1 MSSILLTP
9 PAAEPV
15 TLAGAKAYLRVEHDA
30 DDDVIAGLIS
40 GARLKVEALTRR
52 TLITQTW
59 QLRRDSWPGDGRLM
73 VVPAP
78 LREIVAVRVYDS
90 GGAPHAVDLQAFT
103 ADTAAAPAVIGFV
116 PWSLPVPGRTLAG
129 IEIDFEAGY
138 GDAPADV
145 PQPLRRA
152 IELLVA
158 HWYEHRGLIA
168 VGQSVAVLPA
178 SVAAMIAP
186 YRVLSL

>member
-9 PAAEPV
+9 PAVEPV
-15 TLAGAKAYLRVEHDA
+15 PLADAKAYLRVEHND

-40 GARLKVEALTRR
+40 GARLQVEAQTRR
-52 TLITQTW
+52 ALVTQTW
-59 QLRRDSWPGDGRLM
+59 QLRRDSWPADGRLM

-78 LREIVAVRVYDS
+78 LREIVAARTYDS
-90 GGAPHAVDLQAFT
+90 GGSAHPIDLQAFT
-103 ADTAAAPAVIGFV
+103 LDTAAAPAVIAFA
-116 PWSLPVPGRTLAG
+116 PWALPAPGRALAG
-129 IEIDFEAGY
+129 IEIDVEAGY

-145 PQPLRRA
+145 PRPLSRA

-158 HWYEHRGLIA
+158 HWYENRGLIA
-168 VGQSVAVLPA
+168 AGHGVAVLPA

>member
-9 PAAEPV
+9 PAVEPV
-15 TLAGAKAYLRVEHDA
+15 PLADVKTYLRVEHDA
-30 DDDVIAGLIS
+30 DDDVITGLIAA
-40 GARLKVEALTRR
+40 ARAQAEAQTRR
-52 TLITQTW
+52 ALITQTW

-78 LREIVAVRVYDS
+78 LRQIVAARVYDS
-90 GGAPHAVDLQAFT
+90 GGAPHAIDLQAFT
-103 ADTAAAPAVIGFV
+103 TNTAATPAVIGFV

-129 IEIDFEAGY
+129 IEIDVELGY
-138 GDAPADV
+138 GDSPADV

-168 VGQSVAVLPA
+168 AGQSVAVLPA